1 MERNRWETA
10 IRCLEVALHPHTSD
24 DEVIA
29 GVNGFRRTA
38 DGMPLRQVCAA
49 FAGAERDGR
58 VVSAEAARWR
68 AKLDRL
74 YRENLA
80 LRARLKAEEE
90 RRVAAESRLPEI
102 EQELRLAQS
111 RADAAEQAF
120 AQFRAAYGERR
131 SARRP
136 DIIPSRR
143 GAAEPQPAPRFEAVL
158 AAARQREPWTA

>member
-38 DGMPLRQVCAA
+38 GGTPLRTVCAA
-49 FAGAERDGR
+49 FAGADRDGR
-58 VVSAEAARWR
+58 VISAEAARWQP
-68 AKLDRL
+68 KLDRL
-74 YRENLA
+74 HQENLA
-80 LRARLKAEEE
+80 LRRKLKAEEE
-90 RRVAAESRLPEI
+90 RRLATESRV
-102 EQELRLAQS
+102 QETERELHLAQA

-120 AQFRAAYGERR
+120 AQFRSAYGERR
-131 SARRP
+131 SASRP
-136 DIIPSRR
+136 DLIPARR
-143 GAAEPQPAPRFEAVL
+143 GAAEPPAAPFQTIL